1 MANLNKFL
9 GGGGAVNKF
18 ENHVITQT
26 SGSLTLSATE
36 NKTCFVILTSGGGG
50 GGGGSD
56 IGAND
61 GAGGGGGGGHTASA
75 FITVPAG
82 ETLYYVIGAG
92 GGRGGFK
99 GRGVDGG
106 NSYISLRSDHSQP
119 LIYVYGGNYGQGG
132 GNGTPGGAGTSH
144 DIVGMNILGSIFGG
158 KGGTGT
164 TSTASNLR
172 PQGVQSQLHY
182 HAVGARLLQSP
193 VSSNG
198 SPSSGYAAGGGGGS
212 SWYGI
217 GANGGNGNSSGLG
230 GSAPPAPAN
239 NWGAGGGGG
248 GAGTQNGNVF
258 GSAGIKG
265 NIEIF
270 Y

>member
-1 MANLNKFL
+1 MADLNKFL

-50 GGGGSD
+50 GAGGAD
-56 IGAND
+56 VD
-61 GAGGGGGGGHTASA
+61 TWGGGGGGAGNTASA

-92 GGRGGFK
+92 GGGGNFE
-99 GRGVDGG
+99 GRGADGG
-106 NSYISLRSDHSQP
+106 DSYISLRSDHSQP
-119 LIYVYGGNYGQGG
+119 LIYINGGNSGSTAIQGTAG
-132 GNGTPGGAGTSH
+132 ANGTSG
-144 DIVGMNILGSIFGG
+144 DIIGMSILGSIYGG
-158 KGGTGT
+158 RGGTGT
-164 TSTASNLR
+164 TSTNSNLR
-172 PQGVQSQLHY
+172 PSGVYVHVP
-182 HAVGARLLQSP
+182 VGNATPKLFIQSP
-193 VSSNG
+193 ASSNG
-198 SPSSGYAAGGGGGS
+198 SPSSSYEAGGGGGS

-239 NWGAGGGGG
+239 HWGAGGGGG